1 MPKTIYDDDT
11 FLLFASESHFK
22 KFHKYLRHD
31 NIVFTFE
38 TELDDKIPFL
48 NVFVSVR
55 YLDAFLVWA
64 RRGCLLF
71 WARRVVRHFLD
82 SEIFVLTNK
91 YSYL

>member
-48 NVFVSVR
+48 NEFVSVR
-55 YLDAFLVWA
+55 YLDAFMV
-64 RRGCLLF
+64 

-82 SEIFVLTNK
+82 SGIFVLTNK